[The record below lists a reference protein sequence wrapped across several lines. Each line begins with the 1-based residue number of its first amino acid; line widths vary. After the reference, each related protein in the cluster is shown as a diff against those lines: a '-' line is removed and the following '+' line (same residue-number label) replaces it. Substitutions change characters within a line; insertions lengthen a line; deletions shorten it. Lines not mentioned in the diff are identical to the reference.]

1 MLLNQIKALLLGINL
16 DMQSTAAM
24 KIPKYAIQIQE

>member
-1 MLLNQIKALLLGINL
+1 MLLNQIRALLYGVILG
-16 DMQSTAAM
+16 MQSTAAM